1 MYATSLLSSRWARS
15 QRDPLLAWLASSRFV
30 RHACLRH
37 DGGHPPSGQSAGA
50 QKNHIERE
58 TKTSGLIRW
67 SIQEIHR
74 IAQRLARKRIQPAY
88 IIAWSLWRRAHQA
101 AAQKAHFKR
110 KSRL

>member
-1 MYATSLLSSRWARS
+1 
-15 QRDPLLAWLASSRFV
+15 LASSCFV
-30 RHACLRH
+30 SHACLRH
-37 DGGHPPSGQSAGA
+37 ADDCPQSSRDGGHPPSGQSAGA
-50 QKNHIERE
+50 QKNYIERE

-67 SIQEIHR
+67 SIQEIHQ

-88 IIAWSLWRRAHQA
+88 IIAWSLWRPAHQA